1 MLNIRFQF
9 HATHFEFGM
18 YRDNGE
24 RVFYGDGYSHS
35 AISPKHSEMI
45 QDILRNNSFYTEKN
59 GEMVLVQPFQIEKIL
74 KNLSEQTSESES
86 EQNLDLECEK
96 ILKLFKGE
104 ISDSESEEI
113 PDFGIEENSDSESEE
128 IEKLIENIK
137 EKQDFTQDIWT
148 FIPNQTEFLLDL
160 SSRIVKDVN
169 FNRILQVPRAPLKS
183 LRKILKTEKQKNQ
196 CC

>member
-18 YRDNGE
+18 YRDDGE

-45 QDILRNNSFYTEKN
+45 QDILRNNIFYTEKN

-96 ILKLFKGE
+96 N
-104 ISDSESEEI
+104 SDLES
-113 PDFGIEENSDSESEE
+113 EENSDFGIEE

-160 SSRIVKDVN
+160 SSRMVKDVN
-169 FNRILQVPRAPLKS
+169 FNRIL
-183 LRKILKTEKQKNQ
+183 
-196 CC
+196 